1 MDLNYLINQIKDTP
15 DGLRLRLAKV
25 VSINANKSVN
35 IQLAGDANVLPSL
48 KCLDHFLPAV
58 NKQIWVLTSGADM
71 LGIGLVAGNSTF
83 IAPTTT
89 RATTQSIPAS
99 TWTAIS
105 FSSVDGDGYTAW
117 SASNPTRVTAP
128 TAGRYMAVGSA
139 SFAND
144 TSGYR
149 GIRIQKSGSTVI
161 SADSSYPP
169 PLGATV
175 ETFLNVTCQAITM
188 ATTDYLELQLLQT
201 TAGALA
207 TGTLAPSLS
216 LIYLGS

>member
-1 MDLNYLINQIKDTP
+1 MDLNYLVNQIKDTP

-35 IQLAGDANVLPSL
+35 IQLAGDANTLPSV
-48 KCLDHFLPAV
+48 KCLGNFLPAV
-58 NKQIWVLTSGADM
+58 NKQIWILTNGSDM
-71 LGIGLVAGNSTF
+71 LGIGLVAGNSTY
-83 IAPTTT
+83 IAPTAT
-89 RATTQSIPAS
+89 RATTQSISSS
-99 TWTAIS
+99 TWTSIS
-105 FSSVDGDGYTAW
+105 FSSVDADDYLSW
-117 SASNPTRVTAP
+117 SASNPTRLTAP
-128 TAGRYMAVGSA
+128 TSGRYMAIGSA

-161 SADSSYPP
+161 SADSSSPP
-169 PLGATV
+169 PLGSTI
-175 ETFLNVTCQAITM
+175 ETFLNVTCNALTM
-188 ATTDYLELQLLQT
+188 TTSDYLELQVLQT
-201 TAGALA
+201 TVGALS